1 LNNKGIDSK
10 SFSNAKNIKIMS
22 SDKEKI
28 IKIFCK
34 KFLDVEKTPNSF
46 SEILNMSPDILK
58 ECNNEN
64 VEKLKK
70 YKIKQ
75 IRHLVKIDSK
85 NIEKI
90 VKETDIEEELIRKW
104 ILAAQLLSRAWQKR
118 ALYLKKSKQKII
130 VLGLN
135 NAGKTSMLESL
146 KGKTKFGDITNLPP
160 TKGVDIQQ
168 VEVENFNLMIW
179 DFGGQKF
186 HREDYLKKP
195 EEYFLHIDLIIYVID
210 IQDSERYDES
220 LDYFEKILEIVS
232 YLNENP
238 YILVLLHKSDPDIR
252 QTVDFQI
259 NLEMISEI
267 ISTSLSERKF
277 NFELI
282 QSSIYNFYA
291 SEPEFAKSFKQ
302 FFGPDKVANTLEE
315 QVSLLSEMVINLNNS
330 IKNQFQELNGII
342 KGSNLSAIQRPGN
355 VSSET
360 ENKILQ
366 QVPPPPPKKKV
377 YQKKIVNRNEVMS
390 ELRKVFKLRN
400 LTD

>member
-1 LNNKGIDSK
+1 
-10 SFSNAKNIKIMS
+10 MS

-46 SEILNMSPDILK
+46 SEILNMSPDVLK
-58 ECNNEN
+58 ECNIEN
-64 VEKLKK
+64 VEKLNK

-85 NIEKI
+85 KVEKI
-90 VKETDIEEELIRKW
+90 AKETDINEELINKW

-118 ALYLKKSKQKII
+118 SLYLKKSKQKII

-160 TKGVDIQQ
+160 TKGVDIQK

-179 DFGGQKF
+179 DFGGQEF
-186 HREDYLKKP
+186 HRQDYLKKP
-195 EEYFLHIDLIIYVID
+195 EEYFLQIDLIIYVID

-220 LDYFEKILEIVS
+220 LEYFEKILEIIS
-232 YLNENP
+232 YFKENP

-291 SEPEFAKSFKQ
+291 NEPEFAKSFKK
-302 FFGPDKVANTLEE
+302 FFGPDKVANTIEE
-315 QVSLLSEMVINLNNS
+315 QVSILSEMVIKLNNS
-330 IKNQFQELNGII
+330 IINQFQELKGLI
-342 KGSNLSAIQRPGN
+342 KGSNLRVIQKAENVIIKTGN
-355 VSSET
+355 NT
-360 ENKILQ
+360 ITQ
-366 QVPPPPPKKKV
+366 PPPPPPKKKI
-377 YQKKIVNRNEVMS
+377 QQLKKVNRNEVMS

>member
-1 LNNKGIDSK
+1 
-10 SFSNAKNIKIMS
+10 MS

-34 KFLDVEKTPNSF
+34 KILDVKKTPNSF
-46 SEILNMSPDILK
+46 SEILNMSPDVLK
-58 ECNNEN
+58 ECNIEN
-64 VEKLKK
+64 VEKLKRN
-70 YKIKQ
+70 KITQ
-75 IRHLVKIDSK
+75 IAKK
-85 NIEKI
+85 
-90 VKETDIEEELIRKW
+90 TDINEELMNKW
-104 ILAAQLLSRAWQKR
+104 ILAAQLLSRAWKKR
-118 ALYLKKSKQKII
+118 SLYLKKSKQKII

-160 TKGVDIQQ
+160 TKGVDIQK

-179 DFGGQKF
+179 DFGGQEF
-186 HREDYLKKP
+186 HRQDYLKKP

-220 LDYFEKILEIVS
+220 LDYFEKILEIIS
-232 YLNENP
+232 YFKENP
-238 YILVLLHKSDPDIR
+238 YILVLLHKSDPEIR

-267 ISTSLSERKF
+267 ISTSLNEKKF

-291 SEPEFAKSFKQ
+291 NEPEFAKSFKQ
-302 FFGPDKVANTLEE
+302 FFGPNKVANTLEE
-315 QVSLLSEMVINLNNS
+315 QVSILSEMVIKLNNS
-330 IKNQFQELNGII
+330 IIHQFRELKDLI
-342 KGSNLSAIQRPGN
+342 KGSNLKGIQSTEI
-355 VSSET
+355 VKVMSE
-360 ENKILQ
+360 NNRIIQ
-366 QVPPPPPKKKV
+366 PPPPPPKKKIQQV
-377 YQKKIVNRNEVMS
+377 KKPNRNDVMS

>member
-1 LNNKGIDSK
+1 
-10 SFSNAKNIKIMS
+10 MS

-34 KFLDVEKTPNSF
+34 KFLDLEKTPNTF
-46 SEILNMSPDILK
+46 SEILNMSPDVLK
-58 ECNNEN
+58 ECNNESG
-64 VEKLKK
+64 EKLKQ
-70 YKIKQ
+70 YKITQ
-75 IRHLVKIDSK
+75 IRHLVKIDSENIK
-85 NIEKI
+85 NIAI
-90 VKETDIEEELIRKW
+90 ETDINEELINKW
-104 ILAAQLLSRAWQKR
+104 ILAAQLLSRAWKR
-118 ALYLKKSKQKII
+118 RSLYLKKSKQKII

-146 KGKTKFGDITNLPP
+146 KGKAKFGEITNLPP
-160 TKGVDIQQ
+160 TKGVDIQKI
-168 VEVENFNLMIW
+168 EVENFNLTIW

-186 HREDYLKKP
+186 HREDYLKNP

-220 LDYFEKILEIVS
+220 LEYFEKILELIG
-232 YLNENP
+232 YFKENP

-252 QTVDFQI
+252 QNVDFQI

-267 ISTSLSERKF
+267 ISTTLSDRKF

-291 SEPEFAKSFKQ
+291 NEPEFAKSFKN
-302 FFGPDKVANTLEE
+302 FFGPDKGANTIEE
-315 QVSLLSEMVINLNNS
+315 QVSLLSEMVIKLNNS
-330 IKNQFQELNGII
+330 ITHQIQELKGLII
-342 KGSNLSAIQRPGN
+342 GANLKGIQR
-355 VSSET
+355 T
-360 ENKILQ
+360 ENVNVKIVNNKITQ
-366 QVPPPPPKKKV
+366 PPPPPPKKKI
-377 YQKKIVNRNEVMS
+377 QPAKKLNRNEVMS

>member
-1 LNNKGIDSK
+1 
-10 SFSNAKNIKIMS
+10 MS

-34 KFLDVEKTPNSF
+34 KFLDLEKTPNSF
-46 SEILNMSPDILK
+46 SEILNMKPDVLK
-58 ECNNEN
+58 DCSKEN
-64 VEKLKK
+64 GDKLKK
-70 YKIKQ
+70 YKIIQ

-85 NIEKI
+85 NVKKI
-90 VKETDIEEELIRKW
+90 VKETYINEEQIEKW
-104 ILAAQLLSRAWQKR
+104 ILVAQLLSRAWKKR
-118 ALYLKKSKQKII
+118 SLYLKKSKQKII

-160 TKGVDIQQ
+160 TKGVEIQK

-179 DFGGQKF
+179 DFGGQEF
-186 HREDYLKKP
+186 HRQDYLKNP

-220 LDYFEKILEIVS
+220 LEYFEKILEIIR
-232 YLNENP
+232 YFKENP
-238 YILVLLHKSDPDIR
+238 YVLVLLHKSDPDIR
-252 QTVDFQI
+252 QSVDFQI
-259 NLEMISEI
+259 NNEMISEI
-267 ISTSLSERKF
+267 ISTSLSERNF

-291 SEPEFAKSFKQ
+291 NEPEFAKSFKQ
-302 FFGPDKVANTLEE
+302 FFGPDKIANTVEE
-315 QVSLLSEMVINLNNS
+315 QVSLLSEMVIKLNSS
-330 IKNQFQELNGII
+330 IIHQFQELKDLI
-342 KGSNLSAIQRPGN
+342 KVSNLKGGDIINLKTSNRNSTQP
-355 VSSET
+355 
-360 ENKILQ
+360 
-366 QVPPPPPKKKV
+366 PPPPPKKKIL
-377 YQKKIVNRNEVMS
+377 QEKKFNRNDVMS

>member
-1 LNNKGIDSK
+1 
-10 SFSNAKNIKIMS
+10 MS

-34 KFLDVEKTPNSF
+34 KFLDLEKTPNSF
-46 SEILNMSPDILK
+46 SEILNMKPDVLK
-58 ECNNEN
+58 DCSKEN
-64 VEKLKK
+64 GDKLKK
-70 YKIKQ
+70 YKIIQ

-85 NIEKI
+85 NVKKI
-90 VKETDIEEELIRKW
+90 VKETDINEEQIEKW
-104 ILAAQLLSRAWQKR
+104 ILVAQLLSRAWKKR
-118 ALYLKKSKQKII
+118 SLYLKKSKQKII

-160 TKGVDIQQ
+160 TKGVEIQK

-179 DFGGQKF
+179 DFGGQEF
-186 HREDYLKKP
+186 HRQDYLKNP

-220 LDYFEKILEIVS
+220 LEYFEKILEIIR
-232 YLNENP
+232 YFKENP
-238 YILVLLHKSDPDIR
+238 YVLVLLHKSDPDIR
-252 QTVDFQI
+252 QSVDFQI
-259 NLEMISEI
+259 NNEMISEI
-267 ISTSLSERKF
+267 ISTSLSERNF

-291 SEPEFAKSFKQ
+291 NEPEFAKSFKQ
-302 FFGPDKVANTLEE
+302 FFGPDKIANTVEE
-315 QVSLLSEMVINLNNS
+315 QVSLLSEMVIKLNSS
-330 IKNQFQELNGII
+330 IIHQFQELKDLI
-342 KGSNLSAIQRPGN
+342 KVSNLKGGDITNLKTPNRSPTQA
-355 VSSET
+355 
-360 ENKILQ
+360 
-366 QVPPPPPKKKV
+366 PPPPPKKKV
-377 YQKKIVNRNEVMS
+377 RQEKKFNRNDVMS

>member
-1 LNNKGIDSK
+1 
-10 SFSNAKNIKIMS
+10 MS

-46 SEILNMSPDILK
+46 SEILNMNPDVLK
-58 ECNNEN
+58 ECTKENGETLTKYKITQIRHFVKIDKKN
-64 VEKLKK
+64 VEK
-70 YKIKQ
+70 I
-75 IRHLVKIDSK
+75 IM
-85 NIEKI
+85 
-90 VKETDIEEELIRKW
+90 ETGINEELINKW
-104 ILAAQLLSRAWQKR
+104 ILTSQLLSRAWKKR
-118 ALYLKKSKQKII
+118 SLYLKKSKQKII

-135 NAGKTSMLESL
+135 NAGKTSLLESL

-160 TKGVDIQQ
+160 TKGVEIQQ

-195 EEYFLHIDLIIYVID
+195 EEYFLQIDLIIYVID

-220 LDYFEKILEIVS
+220 LDYFEKILDIIS
-232 YLNENP
+232 YFKENP
-238 YILVLLHKSDPDIR
+238 YTLVLLHKSDPDIR
-252 QTVDFQI
+252 HTVDFQI
-259 NLEMISEI
+259 NVEMISEI
-267 ISTSLSERKF
+267 ISTSLSEKKL

-291 SEPEFAKSFKQ
+291 NEPEFAKSFKT

-315 QVSLLSEMVINLNNS
+315 QVSILSEMVINLNNS
-330 IKNQFQELNGII
+330 IKNQFQELKGLI
-342 KGSNLSAIQRPGN
+342 KGSNLSVIQRPDK
-355 VSSET
+355 VSSKT

-366 QVPPPPPKKKV
+366 QAPPPPPKKKV
-377 YQKKIVNRNEVMS
+377 PQKKIVNRNEVMS